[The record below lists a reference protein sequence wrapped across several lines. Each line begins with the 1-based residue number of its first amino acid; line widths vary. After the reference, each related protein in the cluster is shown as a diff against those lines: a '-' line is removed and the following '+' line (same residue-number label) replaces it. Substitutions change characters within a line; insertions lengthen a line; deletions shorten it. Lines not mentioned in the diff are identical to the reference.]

1 MSDAASSPDREPQ
14 SDPGEGTHPAPPE
27 GFRQYRFAPPR
38 GATTILL
45 VRHGESAP
53 AIPGQP
59 FPLRDGHGD
68 PALHPE
74 GEHQAE
80 LVSDRLAAE
89 GVDAIYVTTLI
100 RTHQTA
106 APLAKKLGLE
116 PRLEPDLREVF
127 LGDWEGG
134 HLRERAAAND
144 PIFERIFIEQRWD
157 VIPNAE
163 SLEQF
168 HARTQAGLARIAA
181 AHPNERV
188 AVFTHGGVI
197 GQVLHHAT
205 QSQRFAFSGADN
217 ASISELV
224 IDTGRHILRRFND
237 VTHLQ

>member
-1 MSDAASSPDREPQ
+1 MTEPSEQ
-14 SDPGEGTHPAPPE
+14 PPAPE

-53 AIPGQP
+53 AVPGRP

-80 LVSDRLAAE
+80 LVGERLAAE
-89 GVDAIYVTTLI
+89 GVDAIYVTTLV

-106 APLAKKLGLE
+106 APLARLLGIE
-116 PRLEPDLREVF
+116 VRVEPDLREVF

-134 HLRERAAAND
+134 VLRERAAAND
-144 PIFERIFIEQRWD
+144 PRFEQIFVQQRWD

-163 SLEQF
+163 PQDDF
-168 HARTQAGLARIAA
+168 HARTQAGLLRVARE
-181 AHPNERV
+181 HPDERV

-197 GQVLHHAT
+197 GQLLHHAT
-205 QSQRFAFSGADN
+205 GAERFAFSGADN

-224 IDTGRHILRRFND
+224 LDGGRQILRRFND
-237 VTHLQ
+237 VSHLR